1 MATDTVPN
9 SENFTLAS
17 SEEDVICPTCDAKI
31 KRSQV
36 ADHCQVEMD
45 RLHSMQL
52 RSTDSTASQAASAT
66 ASTTTTTT
74 ESNSTAVE
82 GGQRKPWTVF
92 QRVQRNRQARQRQ
105 RTRKRPTPPPPS
117 APALATAPATS
128 QATQE
133 TTSTSSSNSCI
144 CPVCNKNFPQAQIQE
159 HANQCLRSSRRN
171 GQSNGE
177 RQQASSDDDD
187 DSEEY
192 EEYEWAGQKRIRV
205 STLVQGGYGSLSL
218 GQTIKYNGGQQANDD
233 DDDVNVD
240 EDDTHIYGPTQYG
253 EADVIPL
260 ANEDAD
266 EGGVSEADVTSYV
279 RRLISSNETP
289 KSSNVNHSASE
300 TNEQTTEA
308 MDEAATAASLEPST
322 SQGTTPSTSRSS
334 RSATQNQAHNQQQI
348 IESLKARL
356 RLYEKQAQSKFKC
369 LICIDDYKNP
379 AISVS
384 CWHVHCEQ
392 CWLQTL
398 GARKL
403 CPQCN
408 SITTPKDLRRIYL

>member
-9 SENFTLAS
+9 TENFNLANG
-17 SEEDVICPTCDAKI
+17 EEDVICPTCDAKI

-45 RLHSMQL
+45 RLHRMQL
-52 RSTDSTASQAASAT
+52 RSTQIAAAADNSAPASTT
-66 ASTTTTTT
+66 NTTTTTSQT
-74 ESNSTAVE
+74 QSAAATAE
-82 GGQRKPWTVF
+82 GGGQRRPWSVF

-105 RTRKRPTPPPPS
+105 RTRKRPTPPPP
-117 APALATAPATS
+117 PPTQPPATAADDTAGSS
-128 QATQE
+128 QAAE
-133 TTSTSSSNSCI
+133 TTCS
-144 CPVCNKNFPQAQIQE
+144 CPVCNKSFPQTDIQE
-159 HANQCLRSSRRN
+159 HVHQCLRAGGR
-171 GQSNGE
+171 NGE
-177 RQQASSDDDD
+177 RHSSDDDD
-187 DSEEY
+187 DSDEY

-205 STLVQGGYGSLSL
+205 STLVQGGYAALNL
-218 GQTIKYNGGQQANDD
+218 GQTIKYNGAQQTNNDD
-233 DDDVNVD
+233 EDDVNVD

-260 ANEDAD
+260 ANEDAE

-279 RRLISSNETP
+279 RRLISSNDTP
-289 KSSNVNHSASE
+289 KSNNARETTDEVNNEAS
-300 TNEQTTEA
+300 QA
-308 MDEAATAASLEPST
+308 PST
-322 SQGTTPSTSRSS
+322 SGQQKEPAASTSRSS
-334 RSATQNQAHNQQQI
+334 NSTNNNTSSQI

-356 RLYEKQAQSKFKC
+356 RMYEKQAQSKLKC

-408 SITTPKDLRRIYL
+408 SITTPKDLRRIYLWMEF

>member
-1 MATDTVPN
+1 MATDTVAS
-9 SENFTLAS
+9 SENFALANN
-17 SEEDVICPTCDAKI
+17 SEEDVICPSCDTKI
-31 KRSQV
+31 RRSQV
-36 ADHCQVEMD
+36 ADHCQVEVD

-52 RSTDSTASQAASAT
+52 RSTDTAAPQAAT
-66 ASTTTTTT
+66 ATT
-74 ESNSTAVE
+74 EAQPTVAE

-92 QRVQRNRQARQRQ
+92 QRVQRNRQTRQRQ
-105 RTRKRPTPPPPS
+105 RTRKRPTPPPAPAAAS
-117 APALATAPATS
+117 APPVAAP
-128 QATQE
+128 QE
-133 TTSTSSSNSCI
+133 TSSSSNSC
-144 CPVCNKNFPQAQIQE
+144 CPVCNKSFPQSQIQE
-159 HANQCLRSSRRN
+159 HANQCLRN
-171 GQSNGE
+171 GH
-177 RQQASSDDDD
+177 ASSEDDD

-205 STLVQGGYGSLSL
+205 STLVQGGYSALSL

-266 EGGVSEADVTSYV
+266 EGDATSYV
-279 RRLISSNETP
+279 RRLISANETP
-289 KSSNVNHSASE
+289 KSSSVQPANSE
-300 TNEQTTEA
+300 TTDA
-308 MDEAATAASLEPST
+308 MDESAST
-322 SQGTTPSTSRSS
+322 SHGATSRGSK
-334 RSATQNQAHNQQQI
+334 SAANQTQI

-356 RLYEKQAQSKFKC
+356 RLFEQQAQSKFKC

>member
-1 MATDTVPN
+1 MATETVAN
-9 SENFTLAS
+9 SENFTLGNN
-17 SEEDVICPTCDAKI
+17 SEEDDVICPSCDAKI

-36 ADHCQVEMD
+36 ADHCQVEME

-52 RSTDSTASQAASAT
+52 RSAATDV
-66 ASTTTTTT
+66 TTTQSQSGADT
-74 ESNSTAVE
+74 
-82 GGQRKPWTVF
+82 GQRKPWSVF
-92 QRVQRNRQARQRQ
+92 QRVQRNRQSRQRQ
-105 RTRKRPTPPPPS
+105 RTRKRATPPPPPPPPATTTTASAAVS
-117 APALATAPATS
+117 APTPAPAE
-128 QATQE
+128 Q
-133 TTSTSSSNSCI
+133 I
-144 CPVCNKNFPQAQIQE
+144 RMCPVCNVNFPQAQIHE
-159 HANQCLRSSRRN
+159 HANECLRQTD
-171 GQSNGE
+171 GQNGE
-177 RQQASSDDDD
+177 QRPSSDDDD

-205 STLVQGGYGSLSL
+205 STLVQGGYRALNL
-218 GQTIKYNGGQQANDD
+218 GQTIKYHNGQQGNDD
-233 DDDVNVD
+233 EDDVNVD

-260 ANEDAD
+260 ANEDKEAGGAGVAD
-266 EGGVSEADVTSYV
+266 ADVTMYV

-289 KSSNVNHSASE
+289 KNHSSDAAAPA
-300 TNEQTTEA
+300 TTEE
-308 MDEAATAASLEPST
+308 MDDDSASVEPST
-322 SQGTTPSTSRSS
+322 SQASRS
-334 RSATQNQAHNQQQI
+334 NNNNQQQI

>member
-1 MATDTVPN
+1 MATDTLAN
-9 SENFTLAS
+9 GENFAQLLAGNGNGS
-17 SEEDVICPTCDAKI
+17 GNDGEEDVICPTCDVKI

-36 ADHCQVEMD
+36 ADHCQVEME
-45 RLHSMQL
+45 RLHNPT
-52 RSTDSTASQAASAT
+52 RVSTPVG
-66 ASTTTTTT
+66 
-74 ESNSTAVE
+74 AVPPPAQSGS
-82 GGQRKPWTVF
+82 GGRQPWSVF

-105 RTRKRPTPPPPS
+105 RTRKRPASPVSTS
-117 APALATAPATS
+117 APAPTPAAPPAVNAAPPIAAAPSPAATPSAAAPPPAASPPESS
-128 QATQE
+128 QA
-133 TTSTSSSNSCI
+133 N
-144 CPVCNKNFPQAQIQE
+144 CPVCNQKYPQSHIQE
-159 HANQCLRSSRRN
+159 HANQCLRQSRRN
-171 GQSNGE
+171 GQANGE
-177 RQQASSDDDD
+177 RHSSEDSE

-205 STLVQGGYGSLSL
+205 STLIQGGYSALGLG
-218 GQTIKYNGGQQANDD
+218 GQTIKYNGSQQGQDD
-233 DDDVNVD
+233 EDEDLNVD

-253 EADVIPL
+253 EGDVIPL
-260 ANEDAD
+260 ANEDTD
-266 EGGVSEADVTSYV
+266 GNVSEAEVTSYV
-279 RRLISSNETP
+279 RRLISSQGP
-289 KSSNVNHSASE
+289 KLNHSEVNSGTATEEEPLASQE
-300 TNEQTTEA
+300 E
-308 MDEAATAASLEPST
+308 
-322 SQGTTPSTSRSS
+322 PSTSRST
-334 RSATQNQAHNQQQI
+334 RSASQNQQQV

-356 RLYEKQAQSKFKC
+356 RLYEKQAQGKYKC

>member
-1 MATDTVPN
+1 MATETVGN
-9 SENFTLAS
+9 SENFTLATNNKS
-17 SEEDVICPTCDAKI
+17 DEDVDVDVICPSCEATI

-36 ADHCQVEMD
+36 ADHCQVEVE

-52 RSTDSTASQAASAT
+52 RSTTEGTAT
-66 ASTTTTTT
+66 ATTTVTTTTTT
-74 ESNSTAVE
+74 ELQSQSGGET
-82 GGQRKPWTVF
+82 GQRKPWSVF
-92 QRVQRNRQARQRQ
+92 QRVQRNRQSRQRQ
-105 RTRKRPTPPPPS
+105 RTRKRATPPPPPALPASTS
-117 APALATAPATS
+117 APVPAAVPTPAP
-128 QATQE
+128 
-133 TTSTSSSNSCI
+133 TSTPAELSRT
-144 CPVCNKNFPQAQIQE
+144 CPVCNVNFPQSQIHE
-159 HANQCLRSSRRN
+159 HANECLRQN
-171 GQSNGE
+171 GHNGE
-177 RQQASSDDDD
+177 QRPSSEDED

-205 STLVQGGYGSLSL
+205 SSLVQGGYSALNL
-218 GQTIKYNGGQQANDD
+218 GQTIKYHNGQQSNEDE
-233 DDDVNVD
+233 DDVNVD

-260 ANEDAD
+260 ASEDNNE
-266 EGGVSEADVTSYV
+266 EGGGGADGVASADVTMYV
-279 RRLISSNETP
+279 RRLISANETAHQ
-289 KSSNVNHSASE
+289 KNHHSSAA
-300 TNEQTTEA
+300 TTEP
-308 MDEAATAASLEPST
+308 MDDPTSLEPST
-322 SQGTTPSTSRSS
+322 SQASRS
-334 RSATQNQAHNQQQI
+334 TNNNQQQI

-356 RLYEKQAQSKFKC
+356 RLYEKQAQSKLKC

>member
-1 MATDTVPN
+1 MATDTVAN
-9 SENFTLAS
+9 SEKFTLVN

-31 KRSQV
+31 RRSQV

-52 RSTDSTASQAASAT
+52 RSADATVSQAPTAT
-66 ASTTTTTT
+66 ASASTTSTT
-74 ESNSTAVE
+74 EAE
-82 GGQRKPWTVF
+82 GGPRKPWTVF

-105 RTRKRPTPPPPS
+105 RTRKRPTPPPPPPPAS
-117 APALATAPATS
+117 AIASVAAPAGPSSS
-128 QATQE
+128 QAIQE
-133 TTSTSSSNSCI
+133 TTSTSSISCT

-159 HANQCLRSSRRN
+159 HANQCLRTSRRN

-177 RQQASSDDDD
+177 RQQASSDDDE

-205 STLVQGGYGSLSL
+205 STLVQGGYAALSL

-260 ANEDAD
+260 ANEDGD
-266 EGGVSEADVTSYV
+266 ESGVSQADVTSYV

-289 KSSNVNHSASE
+289 KSSNANHSSSE
-300 TNEQTTEA
+300 TNEQTT
-308 MDEAATAASLEPST
+308 DEIDVSATASNMEPST
-322 SQGTTPSTSRSS
+322 SQGASSTSRVSKS
-334 RSATQNQAHNQQQI
+334 QTLSQQQI

>member
-1 MATDTVPN
+1 MPRIITATTMATETVTN
-9 SENFTLAS
+9 GDSLNLS
-17 SEEDVICPTCDAKI
+17 NSEEDVICPSCDAKI

-36 ADHCQVEMD
+36 ADHCKVEVE

-52 RSTDSTASQAASAT
+52 RSNDA
-66 ASTTTTTT
+66 TTTTTALPVSVT
-74 ESNSTAVE
+74 QTTTQSHEVDEA
-82 GGQRKPWTVF
+82 GGRRPWSVF

-105 RTRKRPTPPPPS
+105 RTRKRPSPPPAPPPAVAA
-117 APALATAPATS
+117 APASVAAGAES
-128 QATQE
+128 CS
-133 TTSTSSSNSCI
+133 TST
-144 CPVCNKNFPQAQIQE
+144 CPVCNKSFPQAQIQE
-159 HANQCLRSSRRN
+159 HANQCLR
-171 GQSNGE
+171 QSNGDSGQ
-177 RQQASSDDDD
+177 RQSSDEDE

-205 STLVQGGYGSLSL
+205 STLVQGGYAALNL
-218 GQTIKYNGGQQANDD
+218 GQTIKYNGGQQAANEDE
-233 DDDVNVD
+233 DDVNVD

-260 ANEDAD
+260 ANEDAE
-266 EGGVSEADVTSYV
+266 EGDTSEAEVTSYV
-279 RRLISSNETP
+279 RRLISSNDPTP
-289 KSSNVNHSASE
+289 KNHSTPPEDSAVGAVD
-300 TNEQTTEA
+300 T
-308 MDEAATAASLEPST
+308 DEAASLA
-322 SQGTTPSTSRSS
+322 PSTSRSS
-334 RSATQNQAHNQQQI
+334 RSSHQNQQQI

>member
-1 MATDTVPN
+1 MATETVAN
-9 SENFTLAS
+9 SENFTLGNN
-17 SEEDVICPTCDAKI
+17 SEEDDVICPSCDAKI

-36 ADHCQVEMD
+36 ADHCQVEME

-52 RSTDSTASQAASAT
+52 RSTATDVTVSTAT
-66 ASTTTTTT
+66 
-74 ESNSTAVE
+74 STATTPTTATTQSQSGAE
-82 GGQRKPWTVF
+82 TGQRKPWSVF
-92 QRVQRNRQARQRQ
+92 QRVQRNRQSRQRQ
-105 RTRKRPTPPPPS
+105 RTRKRATPPPPPPVPAANSATATSVSASVS
-117 APALATAPATS
+117 APTPATTAVPAE
-128 QATQE
+128 QVRM
-133 TTSTSSSNSCI
+133 
-144 CPVCNKNFPQAQIQE
+144 CPVCNVNFPQAQIHE
-159 HANQCLRSSRRN
+159 HANECLRQN
-171 GQSNGE
+171 GQNGE
-177 RQQASSDDDD
+177 QRPSSDDDD
-187 DSEEY
+187 DSDEY

-205 STLVQGGYGSLSL
+205 STLVQGGYRALNL
-218 GQTIKYNGGQQANDD
+218 GQTIKYHNGQQGNDD
-233 DDDVNVD
+233 EDDVNVD

-260 ANEDAD
+260 ANEDKE
-266 EGGVSEADVTSYV
+266 EGGAGVADADVTMYV

-289 KSSNVNHSASE
+289 KNHSSE
-300 TNEQTTEA
+300 AAAPATTEE
-308 MDEAATAASLEPST
+308 MDDDSASLEPST
-322 SQGTTPSTSRSS
+322 SQASRS
-334 RSATQNQAHNQQQI
+334 NNNQQQI

>member
-9 SENFTLAS
+9 TENFNIANG
-17 SEEDVICPTCDAKI
+17 EEDVICPSCDAKI

-36 ADHCQVEMD
+36 ADHCQIEME
-45 RLHSMQL
+45 RLHGMQL
-52 RSTDSTASQAASAT
+52 RSTQTAAATPAH
-66 ASTTTTTT
+66 ASTTTTAQTQSAAAAA
-74 ESNSTAVE
+74 EG
-82 GGQRKPWTVF
+82 GGQRKPWSVF

-105 RTRKRPTPPPPS
+105 RTRKRPTTPPP
-117 APALATAPATS
+117 APAPPPVTVAAAAPS
-128 QATQE
+128 QAAE
-133 TTSTSSSNSCI
+133 TTCS
-144 CPVCNKNFPQAQIQE
+144 CPVCNRNFPQVEIQE
-159 HANQCLRSSRRN
+159 HVNQCLRSN
-171 GQSNGE
+171 GRNGE
-177 RQQASSDDDD
+177 RHSSDDDD
-187 DSEEY
+187 DSDEY

-205 STLVQGGYGSLSL
+205 STLVQGGYRALNL
-218 GQTIKYNGGQQANDD
+218 GQTIKYNGGQQAANDD
-233 DDDVNVD
+233 EDDVNVD

-260 ANEDAD
+260 DNEDGTG
-266 EGGVSEADVTSYV
+266 EGVSETDVTSYV

-289 KSSNVNHSASE
+289 KTSISVNNARE
-300 TNEQTTEA
+300 LTEEIN
-308 MDEAATAASLEPST
+308 EAASQAPST
-322 SQGTTPSTSRSS
+322 SGQQPAPAASTSRSS
-334 RSATQNQAHNQQQI
+334 SSGTSAQI

-356 RLYEKQAQSKFKC
+356 RLYEKQAQSKLKC

>member
-1 MATDTVPN
+1 MATEAATNGDSLN
-9 SENFTLAS
+9 LAN
-17 SEEDVICPTCDAKI
+17 SEEDVICPSCDAKI

-36 ADHCQVEMD
+36 ADHCQVEVE
-45 RLHSMQL
+45 RLHSMQAL
-52 RSTDSTASQAASAT
+52 PAAPAT
-66 ASTTTTTT
+66 VTVTTQSPSPQQVG
-74 ESNSTAVE
+74 ELAGN
-82 GGQRKPWTVF
+82 QRRPWSVF

-105 RTRKRPTPPPPS
+105 RTRKRPTPPPAPPPAA
-117 APALATAPATS
+117 APAAAS
-128 QATQE
+128 QE
-133 TTSTSSSNSCI
+133 STRSSTGLGTGSGAGTGTGT
-144 CPVCNKNFPQAQIQE
+144 CPVCSKNFPQAQLQE
-159 HANQCLRSSRRN
+159 HANLCLR
-171 GQSNGE
+171 QSNGE
-177 RQQASSDDDD
+177 QRASSDEDE

-205 STLVQGGYGSLSL
+205 STLVQGGYGALNL
-218 GQTIKYNGGQQANDD
+218 GQTIRYNGGQQANEDE
-233 DDDVNVD
+233 DDVNVD

-260 ANEDAD
+260 AHDDAE
-266 EGGVSEADVTSYV
+266 EGGTSEAEAVTSYV
-279 RRLISSNETP
+279 RRLISSSDAP
-289 KSSNVNHSASE
+289 KNHSTSE
-300 TNEQTTEA
+300 EHCPPVDEA
-308 MDEAATAASLEPST
+308 MEPST
-322 SQGTTPSTSRSS
+322 SHASASASLSAPRASRSS
-334 RSATQNQAHNQQQI
+334 HQNQQQI

>member
-9 SENFTLAS
+9 TENFNLANG
-17 SEEDVICPTCDAKI
+17 EEDVICPTCDAKI

-36 ADHCQVEMD
+36 ADHCQIEMD

-52 RSTDSTASQAASAT
+52 RSAQTVAALAATTNNTSQTQSSAAT
-66 ASTTTTTT
+66 A
-74 ESNSTAVE
+74 EG
-82 GGQRKPWTVF
+82 GGQRKPWSVF

-105 RTRKRPTPPPPS
+105 RTRKRPTPPP
-117 APALATAPATS
+117 ATAQPPATAAAGADAAGPS
-128 QATQE
+128 QATE
-133 TTSTSSSNSCI
+133 ATCS
-144 CPVCNKNFPQAQIQE
+144 CPVCNKSFPQTDIQD
-159 HANQCLRSSRRN
+159 HVNQCLRAGGRN
-171 GQSNGE
+171 GD
-177 RQQASSDDDD
+177 RHSSDDDD

-205 STLVQGGYGSLSL
+205 STLVQGGYAALNL
-218 GQTIKYNGGQQANDD
+218 GQTIKYNGDQQTNNDD
-233 DDDVNVD
+233 EDDVNVD

-260 ANEDAD
+260 DNDDAED
-266 EGGVSEADVTSYV
+266 GGVSEADVTSYV

-289 KSSNVNHSASE
+289 KSNNTH
-300 TNEQTTEA
+300 
-308 MDEAATAASLEPST
+308 DATDQINDDAASQAPST
-322 SQGTTPSTSRSS
+322 SGQQPVSASASTSRSS
-334 RSATQNQAHNQQQI
+334 NSNNTSSQI

-356 RLYEKQAQSKFKC
+356 RMYEKQAQSKLKC

>member
-1 MATDTVPN
+1 MATETVPN
-9 SENFTLAS
+9 GEKFHLVGGQD
-17 SEEDVICPTCDAKI
+17 EDVICPTCDRKI

-36 ADHCQVEMD
+36 ADHCQMEME
-45 RLHSMQL
+45 RLHNVGSG
-52 RSTDSTASQAASAT
+52 TVTATTNAA
-66 ASTTTTTT
+66 TTTPPQSGSVSGTGTGT
-74 ESNSTAVE
+74 
-82 GGQRKPWTVF
+82 GGRQPWSVF

-105 RTRKRPTPPPPS
+105 RTRKRPSNTTTAESAGS
-117 APALATAPATS
+117 APPTVPAVAAAAPTS
-128 QATQE
+128 
-133 TTSTSSSNSCI
+133 I
-144 CPVCNKNFPQAQIQE
+144 CPVCNKSFPQSNIQQ
-159 HANQCLRSSRRN
+159 HTNQCLR
-171 GQSNGE
+171 QSNGD
-177 RQQASSDDDD
+177 RHSSEETD

-205 STLVQGGYGSLSL
+205 STLVQGGYSSLNMA
-218 GQTIKYNGGQQANDD
+218 QTSKYNGSQQNADD
-233 DDDVNVD
+233 EDDEDLNVD

-253 EADVIPL
+253 EGDVIPL
-260 ANEDAD
+260 ANEDSD
-266 EGGVSEADVTSYV
+266 GNVSETDVTSYV
-279 RRLISSNETP
+279 RRLISSSETP
-289 KSSNVNHSASE
+289 KTNHSTSE
-300 TNEQTTEA
+300 NTATTSTAETGEEEEQVEQTTET
-308 MDEAATAASLEPST
+308 MDV
-322 SQGTTPSTSRSS
+322 PSTSRGT
-334 RSATQNQAHNQQQI
+334 RSHAKNQQQI

-356 RLYEKQAQSKFKC
+356 RLYDKQAQAKFKC

>member
-1 MATDTVPN
+1 MATDTVAN
-9 SENFTLAS
+9 SENFTLVKN
-17 SEEDVICPTCDAKI
+17 SEEDVICPSCDTKI

-36 ADHCQVEMD
+36 ADHCQVEME
-45 RLHSMQL
+45 RL
-52 RSTDSTASQAASAT
+52 RSRDVSGTAPTTAT
-66 ASTTTTTT
+66 ATTTTTQSQT
-74 ESNSTAVE
+74 GLGEGG
-82 GGQRKPWTVF
+82 GGQRKPWSVY

-105 RTRKRPTPPPPS
+105 RTRKRPTPPPPANPNPIP
-117 APALATAPATS
+117 APAIAPAPAEQTRS
-128 QATQE
+128 
-133 TTSTSSSNSCI
+133 
-144 CPVCNKNFPQAQIQE
+144 CPVCNVNFPQAQIHE
-159 HANQCLRSSRRN
+159 HANECLRLN
-171 GQSNGE
+171 GQNGE
-177 RQQASSDDDD
+177 QRQSSDDDD
-187 DSEEY
+187 ESEEY

-205 STLVQGGYGSLSL
+205 STLVQGGYRALNV
-218 GQTIKYNGGQQANDD
+218 GQTIKYANGQQGNDD
-233 DDDVNVD
+233 EDDVNVD

-260 ANEDAD
+260 SNEDNENGTA
-266 EGGVSEADVTSYV
+266 SEADLTMYV
-279 RRLISSNETP
+279 RSLISSNETP
-289 KSSNVNHSASE
+289 KNHSSE
-300 TNEQTTEA
+300 TERTTEEL
-308 MDEAATAASLEPST
+308 DATASVEPST
-322 SQGTTPSTSRSS
+322 SASTSRGS
-334 RSATQNQAHNQQQI
+334 RSTRSTNNNNNQQQI

>member
-1 MATDTVPN
+1 MANTPHAWLPRIITATTMATETVTN
-9 SENFTLAS
+9 GDSLNLVN
-17 SEEDVICPTCDAKI
+17 SEEDVICPSCDAKI

-36 ADHCQVEMD
+36 ADHCQVEVD

-52 RSTDSTASQAASAT
+52 RSAEASTLPASPNTNAT
-66 ASTTTTTT
+66 ATATTQPPPV
-74 ESNSTAVE
+74 AE
-82 GGQRKPWTVF
+82 GAGSQRRPWTVF

-105 RTRKRPTPPPPS
+105 RTRKRPTPPP
-117 APALATAPATS
+117 APPPAVAAAAAAAS
-128 QATQE
+128 VAE
-133 TTSTSSSNSCI
+133 TSSTGT

-159 HANQCLRSSRRN
+159 HANQCLR
-171 GQSNGE
+171 QSNGE
-177 RQQASSDDDD
+177 QRPSSDEDG

-205 STLVQGGYGSLSL
+205 STLVQGGYGALNL
-218 GQTIKYNGGQQANDD
+218 GQTIKYNGGQQANEDE
-233 DDDVNVD
+233 DDVNVD
-240 EDDTHIYGPTQYG
+240 EDDTHIYGPTQYS

-260 ANEDAD
+260 ANEDAE
-266 EGGVSEADVTSYV
+266 EGVTSEAEVTSYV
-279 RRLISSNETP
+279 RRLISSNDPTP
-289 KSSNVNHSASE
+289 KNHS
-300 TNEQTTEA
+300 TLEQA
-308 MDEAATAASLEPST
+308 DEAASLAPST
-322 SQGTTPSTSRSS
+322 SHATPRASRSS
-334 RSATQNQAHNQQQI
+334 HQNQQQI

>member
-9 SENFTLAS
+9 TENFNLANG
-17 SEEDVICPTCDAKI
+17 EEDVICPTCDAKI

-36 ADHCQVEMD
+36 ADHCQIEMD

-52 RSTDSTASQAASAT
+52 RSAQTAAALAATTNNTTSQTQSSAAT
-66 ASTTTTTT
+66 A
-74 ESNSTAVE
+74 E
-82 GGQRKPWTVF
+82 GGSQRKPWSVF

-105 RTRKRPTPPPPS
+105 RTRKRPTPPPP
-117 APALATAPATS
+117 PPVQPPATAASDADAAGPS
-128 QATQE
+128 QATE
-133 TTSTSSSNSCI
+133 VACS
-144 CPVCNKNFPQAQIQE
+144 CPVCNKSFPQTDIQE
-159 HANQCLRSSRRN
+159 HVNQCLRAGGRN
-171 GQSNGE
+171 GD
-177 RQQASSDDDD
+177 RHSSDDDD

-205 STLVQGGYGSLSL
+205 STLVQGGYAALNL
-218 GQTIKYNGGQQANDD
+218 GQTIKYNGGQQTNNDD
-233 DDDVNVD
+233 EDDVNVD

-260 ANEDAD
+260 DNDDAE

-289 KSSNVNHSASE
+289 KSNNTH
-300 TNEQTTEA
+300 EA
-308 MDEAATAASLEPST
+308 TDEMNDEAVSQAPST
-322 SQGTTPSTSRSS
+322 SGQQTVSAAASTSRSS
-334 RSATQNQAHNQQQI
+334 NSNNTSSQI

-356 RLYEKQAQSKFKC
+356 RMYEKQAQSKLKC

>member
-1 MATDTVPN
+1 MATETVPN
-9 SENFTLAS
+9 TENYQIANGD
-17 SEEDVICPTCDAKI
+17 EDVICPTCDAKI

-36 ADHCQVEMD
+36 ADHCQMEME

-52 RSTDSTASQAASAT
+52 RSSAATSPTTAT
-66 ASTTTTTT
+66 ASA
-74 ESNSTAVE
+74 SSPAAAE
-82 GGQRKPWTVF
+82 GTQRRPWSIF
-92 QRVQRNRQARQRQ
+92 QRVQRNRQSRQRQ
-105 RTRKRPTPPPPS
+105 RTRKRPTPPPPA
-117 APALATAPATS
+117 APPPAPPVTMPPPAPPPATTATAATEANCS
-128 QATQE
+128 
-133 TTSTSSSNSCI
+133 
-144 CPVCNKNFPQAQIQE
+144 CPVCNKNFTQAEIHE
-159 HANQCLRSSRRN
+159 HVNQCLRTSRN
-171 GQSNGE
+171 GGNE
-177 RQQASSDDDD
+177 RQSSEDDE
-187 DSEEY
+187 DSDEY

-205 STLVQGGYGSLSL
+205 STLVQGGYGALNL
-218 GQTIKYNGGQQANDD
+218 GQTIKYNGGQQATEDE
-233 DDDVNVD
+233 DDVNVD

-260 ANEDAD
+260 ASDDAE
-266 EGGVSEADVTSYV
+266 EGAIAEADVTSYV
-279 RRLISSNETP
+279 RRLISSNETTP
-289 KSSNVNHSASE
+289 KPSGSSGSSSTANHSS
-300 TNEQTTEA
+300 EQTTTEQL
-308 MDEAATAASLEPST
+308 DETDAVSLEPST
-322 SQGTTPSTSRSS
+322 SK
-334 RSATQNQAHNQQQI
+334 QASKLAQTQQQI

-356 RLYEKQAQSKFKC
+356 RLYEKQAQSKLKC